1 MVQNE
6 ILELAKL
13 LIATSEKG
21 LIYSDTPFHVE
32 RYSLVKEIGIKLLDI
47 ISNIK
52 EKELEKIFIKENG
65 YPTPKLDVRAVVP
78 KGNSLL
84 FVKEKDN
91 GLWSLP
97 GGWIEVGETI
107 KGCIEKEV
115 KEESGYIV
123 TPKRILG
130 VYDRERDKETIPSLF
145 HVLTIYV
152 YCEIQT
158 YEGSAM
164 NDFETVDCGFFDIDN
179 LPELSLDRVSKLNI
193 KKAFER
199 ISNQDFITDFE

>member
-1 MVQNE
+1 MVQDE
-6 ILELAKL
+6 ILKLARL
-13 LIATSEKG
+13 LISTSEKG

-32 RYSLVKEIGIKLLDI
+32 RYNLVKEIGIKLLQF
-47 ISNIK
+47 ISTIK
-52 EKELEKIFIKENG
+52 EDELKKIFINENG
-65 YPTPKLDVRAVVP
+65 YPTPKLDIRAVVP
-78 KGNSLL
+78 KNNSIL

-97 GGWIEVGETI
+97 GGWLEVGETI

-123 TPKRILG
+123 TSKKILG
-130 VYDRERDKETIPSLF
+130 IYDREKDKDAIPSLF

-152 YCEIQT
+152 YCEIET
-158 YEGSAM
+158 YLDYEM
-164 NDFETVDCGFFDIDN
+164 NDHETTDYGFFDINN

-193 KKAFER
+193 ERAFEHVD
-199 ISNQDFITDFE
+199 NQNFMTDFE